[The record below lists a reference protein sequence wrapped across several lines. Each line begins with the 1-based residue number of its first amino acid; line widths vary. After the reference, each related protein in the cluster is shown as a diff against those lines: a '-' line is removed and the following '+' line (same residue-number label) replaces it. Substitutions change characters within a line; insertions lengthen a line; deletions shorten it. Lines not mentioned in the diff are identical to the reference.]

1 MIECLCGNFRRDEI
15 GHDFPDS
22 WGETED
28 CRVVGTKLDC
38 LKYGG
43 DPGIGLSI
51 SDRAE
56 GFAECEFP
64 EH

>member
-1 MIECLCGNFRRDEI
+1 
-15 GHDFPDS
+15 
-22 WGETED
+22 
-28 CRVVGTKLDC
+28 